1 MSTSQDLGDAVDKVA
16 AYLGNDPLTAPEKMV
31 FADFMLSEFKTVRAD
46 ELLDAVKGV
55 ISGRI
60 QTPTDVTRIKK
71 LSSGWWGSV
80 LRGYKIYRSEEARRN
95 PAIEMDD
102 NKRLQIGAVGVPGKD
117 QEYYERLAKWFFDF
131 GGMPSYGWAY
141 KKALSHARTLS
152 DYNVKKSDEK
162 LIMERARIYCSKKQG
177 TKGLTFSEKSKV
189 TENDIDR
196 EVLRLHFE
204 RMTKTG

>member
-1 MSTSQDLGDAVDKVA
+1 MSTSQNLGDAVDKVA

-80 LRGYKIYRSEEARRN
+80 LRGYKVYRSEEARRN

-102 NKRLQIGAVGVPGKD
+102 RKRLEINSGGVDGKD
-117 QEYYERLAKWFFDF
+117 AEYYRLLKKWYFEH
-131 GGMPSYGWAY
+131 GQIPPYGWAW
-141 KKALSHARTLS
+141 KQARNHAKTLPN
-152 DYNVKKSDEK
+152 YAIKKSDEA